1 MHQIW
6 VIVDDK
12 GKMQHCWEAPDPAD
26 PKNPEEPAI
35 TLNPM
40 PPGWKIM
47 KIKAPGLL
55 KQFQEEAGRA
65 GKSLSKFIL
74 DECQVDEAA
83 RPEKPEGLPPE
94 ILYREIK
101 RKGEG

>member
-12 GKMQHCWEAPDPAD
+12 GKMRTCWEAAHPSN
-26 PKNPEEPAI
+26 PKKPEEPPIAKD
-35 TLNPM
+35 PM
-40 PPGWKIM
+40 PPDWKII

-83 RPEKPEGLPPE
+83 RPERPKELPPG

-101 RKGEG
+101 KKGKG

>member
-6 VIVDDK
+6 VIVDNK
-12 GKMQHCWEAPDPAD
+12 GEIKHCWEAPH
-26 PKNPEEPAI
+26 PAI
-35 TLNPM
+35 RGNENESPLRLDTM
-40 PPGWKIM
+40 PPDWKII

-74 DECQVDEAA
+74 DECQVDQVARPG
-83 RPEKPEGLPPE
+83 RPEKLPPG